1 MSKEDTER
9 TVTQM
14 EQKIAR
20 VDQLG
25 SIMRIESYLRELTL
39 LSRKSTYFFSRPRV
53 FERLI
58 CPGRGAFAGL
68 FSENPN
74 ARG

>member
-25 SIMRIESYLRELTL
+25 SIMKIETYLRELTL
-39 LSRKSTYFFSRPRV
+39 LSRSFKEINLFF
-53 FERLI
+53 
-58 CPGRGAFAGL
+58 
-68 FSENPN
+68 
-74 ARG
+74 